1 MPRSVK
7 HYNDKQLNRLVR
19 HLGSMLK
26 YYREQNGLS
35 QNKLS
40 KVSGVSISTI
50 NEIENLLVSDVRLST
65 ISTLAATLNIDP
77 LKLIAPANF
86 VLNEDDKK
94 DFRSA
99 FKVFDRIN
107 RRLS

>member
-1 MPRSVK
+1 
-7 HYNDKQLNRLVR
+7 
-19 HLGSMLK
+19 MLK

-94 DFRSA
+94 DFKSA

>member
-1 MPRSVK
+1 MPRNVK
-7 HYNDKQLNRLVR
+7 QYDDKQLNKLVK

-26 YYREQNGLS
+26 FYREQAGLS

-40 KVSGVSISTI
+40 KISGVSISTI

-65 ISTLAATLNIDP
+65 ISTLASYLNVEP
-77 LKLIAPANF
+77 LSLIVPGNFKLS
-86 VLNEDDKK
+86 EDDKK
-94 DFRSA
+94 DFRGA
-99 FKVFDRIN
+99 VKTLDRIN

>member
-7 HYNDKQLNRLVR
+7 NYDNKQLNRLVR
-19 HLGSMLK
+19 HLGNMLK

-65 ISTLAATLNIDP
+65 ISTLAGTLNIDP

>member
-7 HYNDKQLNRLVR
+7 HYDDKQLNRFVR

-26 YYREQNGLS
+26 FYREQAGLS

-50 NEIENLLVSDVRLST
+50 NEIENLLVADVRLST
-65 ISTLAATLNIDP
+65 ISTLAKFLEVEP
-77 LKLIAPANF
+77 LSLIAPGNF
-86 VLNEDDKK
+86 KLSEDDKK
-94 DFRSA
+94 DFRA
-99 FKVFDRIN
+99 AVKTLDRVN